1 MAELPYYHKHSLQ
14 GKPTPLTRSPSGGF
28 HKRTGILLIFILA
41 VFATICLAT
50 LYYIPEISHPDDYKD
65 AYRQFIGEPMSKSM
79 KDEVP
84 PLNGPQSETPPSTVF
99 SKATS
104 PTQVD
109 QSLVRKVPDLVV
121 EDKESVVTEKKK
133 QVILSS
139 KEPASS
145 SEKPSTVQ
153 TTQTLKPSSSSDA
166 YKPVG
171 EGGHLDKEKRDK
183 VKEVR
188 LSVCIYVH
196 TWVGLCHMYV
206 HAYMYVRT
214 DQWYVHTYMSAV
226 DTNGM

>member
-84 PLNGPQSETPPSTVF
+84 PLNRPQSETPPSTVF

-104 PTQVD
+104 PTPVD

-121 EDKESVVTEKKK
+121 EGKEGIVTEEK
-133 QVILSS
+133 QVIVSS
-139 KEPASS
+139 KKPASS
-145 SEKPSTVQ
+145 SEKPSSEETPQ
-153 TTQTLKPSSSSDA
+153 TSKPSPSSDV

-171 EGGHLDKEKRDK
+171 EGGYLDKEKRDK
-183 VKEVR
+183 VKEVC
-188 LSVCIYVH
+188 LSVCIRV
-196 TWVGLCHMYV
+196 WVYATCTCLHV
-206 HAYMYVRT
+206 
-214 DQWYVHTYMSAV
+214 
-226 DTNGM
+226 